1 MRFAMELL
9 VSRSYPFIDY
19 DSLEG
24 HQARDSWFRIADGS
38 FMLHL
43 SSTNRPVE
51 DDRLVWIDCRT
62 ALLWINATPDEF
74 GAEWE

>member
-9 VSRSYPFIDY
+9 VSQSYPFIDC
-19 DSLEG
+19 DSLVE
-24 HQARDSWFRIADGS
+24 HQARDSLFRIADGS

-51 DDRLVWIDCRT
+51 DDRLVWIDCRA
-62 ALLWINATPDEF
+62 ALLWINATPDEL